1 MGKELFKNIPSKVGD
16 LVKDV
21 RNGRIGLPDLQRP
34 FVWRDNKVRELF
46 DSMLKG
52 YPIGYIMLWE
62 SPADYESKKS
72 TIGDNSKTY
81 EEPKELVIDGQQRL
95 TALVAAMFAVKMKD
109 KNFAD
114 REIKISYNPLTRE
127 FAVWSQAYEKDTE
140 WISRISDVFLA
151 KEDNSISSLRR
162 YFIKEA
168 NEGRSKKGFPLLTDE
183 EEDRIEDSINA
194 LLNLSDYSLPT
205 LEISYNADE
214 EDVADIFVRV
224 NSGGQSLTEN
234 NFIQTLISVY
244 ENETSDKINA
254 FAAAS
259 RVPAA
264 NTSYNTLL
272 AIDPPHLI
280 RMAVGFGFK
289 RARLK
294 YAYMLLRGKN
304 LETGKFSDK
313 VRHDNLQIFKDAL
326 DKAINPGCVTTTN
339 FILIYS
345 KSKEHWHPNRLYTNR
360 GSRDKRYGN
369 FITNINDPFPSWNLI
384 TLTEAFAEERK
395 LSIKEARAFIKSY
408 PEQMDQFVLEHCES
422 VIQLVNPDYN
432 SVGAETRAMID
443 ESRNKPNEI
452 LRQVRDG
459 YSDIYLL
466 NGKRIIF
473 YRDKLKKVD
482 GEYVPG
488 EPLTTLWD
496 DLLSNNLHNE
506 GGVNFPKGKKPEALI
521 KRCIEL
527 SSDLG
532 DIVLDSFLGSGTTA
546 AVAHK
551 MKRRWIGIEMGKQA
565 YTHCKP
571 RIDDAIANND
581 ASGITKSVDWQGG
594 GGYRF
599 YEVAPTLINKDAFD
613 EYVINEDYD
622 ANMLAAAVA
631 LHEGFHYQPDGE
643 LFWKQSVGNENS
655 YLFVTTRHLNSTYLD
670 SIKDTMEEGEYLI
683 IACRSFD
690 RGLDKAYDNIAV
702 KKIPQ
707 MLLER
712 CEFGKTDYNLNIVH
726 PPVYDDEE
734 EQDV

>member
-1 MGKELFKNIPSKVGD
+1 MANKLELTWYGKDEPIRVEPRLLIENTALSNTAADPDTQNMLIHGD
-16 LVKDV
+16 NL
-21 RNGRIGLPDLQRP
+21 LA
-34 FVWRDNKVRELF
+34 
-46 DSMLKG
+46 LKA
-52 YPIGYIMLWE
+52 L
-62 SPADYESKKS
+62 ESKFA
-72 TIGDNSKTY
+72 
-81 EEPKELVIDGQQRL
+81 GQ
-95 TALVAAMFAVKMKD
+95 VKC
-109 KNFAD
+109 
-114 REIKISYNPLTRE
+114 IY
-127 FAVWSQAYEKDTE
+127 
-140 WISRISDVFLA
+140 
-151 KEDNSISSLRR
+151 
-162 YFIKEA
+162 
-168 NEGRSKKGFPLLTDE
+168 
-183 EEDRIEDSINA
+183 
-194 LLNLSDYSLPT
+194 
-205 LEISYNADE
+205 
-214 EDVADIFVRV
+214 
-224 NSGGQSLTEN
+224 
-234 NFIQTLISVY
+234 
-244 ENETSDKINA
+244 
-254 FAAAS
+254 
-259 RVPAA
+259 
-264 NTSYNTLL
+264 
-272 AIDPPHLI
+272 IDPPFNTGQ
-280 RMAVGFGFK
+280 AFEN
-289 RARLK
+289 
-294 YAYMLLRGKN
+294 YDDN
-304 LETGKFSDK
+304 LEMSIWLDLM
-313 VRHDNLQIFKDAL
+313 RSRLQIIHTLLKDDGTLFVHIDDQNLPYLTLLLDEIFGKQNRLYLITFKQGAATGH
-326 DKAINPGCVTTTN
+326 KAINPGCVTTTN

-488 EPLTTLWD
+488 EPLTTLRD

>member
-1 MGKELFKNIPSKVGD
+1 MANKLELTWYGKDEPIRVEPRLLIENTELSNTAADPDTQNMLIHGD
-16 LVKDV
+16 NL
-21 RNGRIGLPDLQRP
+21 LA
-34 FVWRDNKVRELF
+34 
-46 DSMLKG
+46 LKA
-52 YPIGYIMLWE
+52 L
-62 SPADYESKKS
+62 ESKFA
-72 TIGDNSKTY
+72 
-81 EEPKELVIDGQQRL
+81 GQ
-95 TALVAAMFAVKMKD
+95 VKC
-109 KNFAD
+109 
-114 REIKISYNPLTRE
+114 IY
-127 FAVWSQAYEKDTE
+127 
-140 WISRISDVFLA
+140 
-151 KEDNSISSLRR
+151 
-162 YFIKEA
+162 
-168 NEGRSKKGFPLLTDE
+168 
-183 EEDRIEDSINA
+183 
-194 LLNLSDYSLPT
+194 
-205 LEISYNADE
+205 
-214 EDVADIFVRV
+214 
-224 NSGGQSLTEN
+224 
-234 NFIQTLISVY
+234 
-244 ENETSDKINA
+244 
-254 FAAAS
+254 
-259 RVPAA
+259 
-264 NTSYNTLL
+264 
-272 AIDPPHLI
+272 IDPPFNTGQ
-280 RMAVGFGFK
+280 AFEN
-289 RARLK
+289 
-294 YAYMLLRGKN
+294 YDDN
-304 LETGKFSDK
+304 LEMSIWLDLM
-313 VRHDNLQIFKDAL
+313 RSRLQIIHTLLKDDGTLFVHIDDQNLPYLTLLLDEIFGKQNRLYLITFKQGAATGH
-326 DKAINPGCVTTTN
+326 KAINPGCVTTTN

-384 TLTEAFAEERK
+384 TLTEAFAEDRK

-408 PEQMDQFVLEHCES
+408 PEQMDQFVLKHCES

-670 SIKDTMEEGEYLI
+670 SIKDTMEDGEYLI

-690 RGLDKAYDNIAV
+690 NGLDKAYDNIAV

>member
-1 MGKELFKNIPSKVGD
+1 MANKLELTWYGKDEPIRVEPRLLIENTALSNTAADPDTQNMLIHGD
-16 LVKDV
+16 NL
-21 RNGRIGLPDLQRP
+21 LA
-34 FVWRDNKVRELF
+34 
-46 DSMLKG
+46 LKA
-52 YPIGYIMLWE
+52 L
-62 SPADYESKKS
+62 ESKFA
-72 TIGDNSKTY
+72 
-81 EEPKELVIDGQQRL
+81 GQ
-95 TALVAAMFAVKMKD
+95 VKC
-109 KNFAD
+109 
-114 REIKISYNPLTRE
+114 IY
-127 FAVWSQAYEKDTE
+127 
-140 WISRISDVFLA
+140 
-151 KEDNSISSLRR
+151 
-162 YFIKEA
+162 
-168 NEGRSKKGFPLLTDE
+168 
-183 EEDRIEDSINA
+183 
-194 LLNLSDYSLPT
+194 
-205 LEISYNADE
+205 
-214 EDVADIFVRV
+214 
-224 NSGGQSLTEN
+224 
-234 NFIQTLISVY
+234 
-244 ENETSDKINA
+244 
-254 FAAAS
+254 
-259 RVPAA
+259 
-264 NTSYNTLL
+264 
-272 AIDPPHLI
+272 IDPPFNTGQ
-280 RMAVGFGFK
+280 AFEN
-289 RARLK
+289 
-294 YAYMLLRGKN
+294 YDDN
-304 LETGKFSDK
+304 LEMSIWLDLM
-313 VRHDNLQIFKDAL
+313 RSRLQIIHTLLKDDGTLFVHIDDQNLPYLTLLLDEIFGKQNRLYLITFKQGAATGH
-326 DKAINPGCVTTTN
+326 KAINPGCVTTTN

-670 SIKDTMEEGEYLI
+670 SIKDTMEDGEYLI

-690 RGLDKAYDNIAV
+690 NGLDKAYDNIAV

>member
-1 MGKELFKNIPSKVGD
+1 MANKLELTWYGKDEPIRVEPRLLIENTALSNTAADPDTQNMLIHGD
-16 LVKDV
+16 NL
-21 RNGRIGLPDLQRP
+21 LA
-34 FVWRDNKVRELF
+34 
-46 DSMLKG
+46 LKA
-52 YPIGYIMLWE
+52 L
-62 SPADYESKKS
+62 ESKFA
-72 TIGDNSKTY
+72 
-81 EEPKELVIDGQQRL
+81 GQ
-95 TALVAAMFAVKMKD
+95 VKC
-109 KNFAD
+109 
-114 REIKISYNPLTRE
+114 IY
-127 FAVWSQAYEKDTE
+127 
-140 WISRISDVFLA
+140 
-151 KEDNSISSLRR
+151 
-162 YFIKEA
+162 
-168 NEGRSKKGFPLLTDE
+168 
-183 EEDRIEDSINA
+183 
-194 LLNLSDYSLPT
+194 
-205 LEISYNADE
+205 
-214 EDVADIFVRV
+214 
-224 NSGGQSLTEN
+224 
-234 NFIQTLISVY
+234 
-244 ENETSDKINA
+244 
-254 FAAAS
+254 
-259 RVPAA
+259 
-264 NTSYNTLL
+264 
-272 AIDPPHLI
+272 IDPPFNTGQ
-280 RMAVGFGFK
+280 AFEN
-289 RARLK
+289 
-294 YAYMLLRGKN
+294 YDDN
-304 LETGKFSDK
+304 LEMSIWLDLM
-313 VRHDNLQIFKDAL
+313 RSRLQIIHTLLKDDGTLFVHIDDQNLPYLTLLLDEIFGKQNRLYLITFKQGAATGH
-326 DKAINPGCVTTTN
+326 KAINPGCVTTTN

-384 TLTEAFAEERK
+384 TLTEAFAEERQ

>member
-1 MGKELFKNIPSKVGD
+1 MANKLELTWYGKDEPIRVEPRLLIEDTALSNTAADPDTQNMLIHGD
-16 LVKDV
+16 NL
-21 RNGRIGLPDLQRP
+21 LA
-34 FVWRDNKVRELF
+34 
-46 DSMLKG
+46 LKA
-52 YPIGYIMLWE
+52 L
-62 SPADYESKKS
+62 ESKFA
-72 TIGDNSKTY
+72 
-81 EEPKELVIDGQQRL
+81 GQ
-95 TALVAAMFAVKMKD
+95 VKC
-109 KNFAD
+109 
-114 REIKISYNPLTRE
+114 IY
-127 FAVWSQAYEKDTE
+127 
-140 WISRISDVFLA
+140 
-151 KEDNSISSLRR
+151 
-162 YFIKEA
+162 
-168 NEGRSKKGFPLLTDE
+168 
-183 EEDRIEDSINA
+183 
-194 LLNLSDYSLPT
+194 
-205 LEISYNADE
+205 
-214 EDVADIFVRV
+214 
-224 NSGGQSLTEN
+224 
-234 NFIQTLISVY
+234 
-244 ENETSDKINA
+244 
-254 FAAAS
+254 
-259 RVPAA
+259 
-264 NTSYNTLL
+264 
-272 AIDPPHLI
+272 IDPPFNTGQ
-280 RMAVGFGFK
+280 AFEN
-289 RARLK
+289 
-294 YAYMLLRGKN
+294 YDDN
-304 LETGKFSDK
+304 LEMSIWLDLM
-313 VRHDNLQIFKDAL
+313 RSRLQIIHTLLKDDGTLFVHIDDQNLPYLTLLLDEIFGKQNRLYLITFKQGAATGH
-326 DKAINPGCVTTTN
+326 KAINPGCVTTTN

-452 LRQVRDG
+452 LRQVRDV

-631 LHEGFHYQPDGE
+631 LHEGFHYQPDGD

-655 YLFVTTRHLNSTYLD
+655 YLFVTTRHLNSPYLD

-690 RGLDKAYDNIAV
+690 SGLDKASDNITV

-712 CEFGKTDYNLNIVH
+712 CEFGKADYNLNIVH
-726 PPVYDDEE
+726 PPVYDDCDEE
-734 EQDV
+734 EEDV

>member
-1 MGKELFKNIPSKVGD
+1 MANKLELTWYGKDEPIRVEPRLLIENTALSNTAADPDTQNMLIHGD
-16 LVKDV
+16 NL
-21 RNGRIGLPDLQRP
+21 LA
-34 FVWRDNKVRELF
+34 
-46 DSMLKG
+46 LKA
-52 YPIGYIMLWE
+52 L
-62 SPADYESKKS
+62 ESKFA
-72 TIGDNSKTY
+72 
-81 EEPKELVIDGQQRL
+81 GQ
-95 TALVAAMFAVKMKD
+95 VKC
-109 KNFAD
+109 
-114 REIKISYNPLTRE
+114 IY
-127 FAVWSQAYEKDTE
+127 
-140 WISRISDVFLA
+140 
-151 KEDNSISSLRR
+151 
-162 YFIKEA
+162 
-168 NEGRSKKGFPLLTDE
+168 
-183 EEDRIEDSINA
+183 
-194 LLNLSDYSLPT
+194 
-205 LEISYNADE
+205 
-214 EDVADIFVRV
+214 
-224 NSGGQSLTEN
+224 
-234 NFIQTLISVY
+234 
-244 ENETSDKINA
+244 
-254 FAAAS
+254 
-259 RVPAA
+259 
-264 NTSYNTLL
+264 
-272 AIDPPHLI
+272 IDPPFNTGQ
-280 RMAVGFGFK
+280 AFEN
-289 RARLK
+289 
-294 YAYMLLRGKN
+294 YDDN
-304 LETGKFSDK
+304 LEMSIWLDLM
-313 VRHDNLQIFKDAL
+313 RSRLQIIHTLLKDDGTLFVHIDDQNLPYLTLLLDEIFGKQNRLYLITFKQGAATGH
-326 DKAINPGCVTTTN
+326 KAINPGCVTTTN

-643 LFWKQSVGNENS
+643 LFWKQSAGNENS
-655 YLFVTTRHLNSTYLD
+655 YLFVTTRHLNSPYLD
-670 SIKDTMEEGEYLI
+670 SIKDTMEDGEYLI

-690 RGLDKAYDNIAV
+690 NGLDKAYDNIAV

>member
-1 MGKELFKNIPSKVGD
+1 MANKLELTWYGKDEPIRVEPRLLIENTELSNTAADPETQNMLIHGD
-16 LVKDV
+16 NL
-21 RNGRIGLPDLQRP
+21 LA
-34 FVWRDNKVRELF
+34 
-46 DSMLKG
+46 LKA
-52 YPIGYIMLWE
+52 L
-62 SPADYESKKS
+62 ESKFA
-72 TIGDNSKTY
+72 
-81 EEPKELVIDGQQRL
+81 GQ
-95 TALVAAMFAVKMKD
+95 VKC
-109 KNFAD
+109 
-114 REIKISYNPLTRE
+114 IY
-127 FAVWSQAYEKDTE
+127 
-140 WISRISDVFLA
+140 
-151 KEDNSISSLRR
+151 
-162 YFIKEA
+162 
-168 NEGRSKKGFPLLTDE
+168 
-183 EEDRIEDSINA
+183 
-194 LLNLSDYSLPT
+194 
-205 LEISYNADE
+205 
-214 EDVADIFVRV
+214 
-224 NSGGQSLTEN
+224 
-234 NFIQTLISVY
+234 
-244 ENETSDKINA
+244 
-254 FAAAS
+254 
-259 RVPAA
+259 
-264 NTSYNTLL
+264 
-272 AIDPPHLI
+272 IDPPFNTGQ
-280 RMAVGFGFK
+280 AFEN
-289 RARLK
+289 
-294 YAYMLLRGKN
+294 YDDN
-304 LETGKFSDK
+304 LEMSIWLDLM
-313 VRHDNLQIFKDAL
+313 RSRLQIIHTLLKDDGTLFVHIDDQNLPYLTLLLDEIFGKQNRLYLITFKQGAATGH
-326 DKAINPGCVTTTN
+326 KAINPGCVTTTN

-599 YEVAPTLINKDAFD
+599 YEVAPTLINKDPFD

-631 LHEGFHYQPDGE
+631 LHEGFRYQPDGD

-655 YLFVTTRHLNSTYLD
+655 YLFVTTRHLNSPYLD
-670 SIKDTMEEGEYLI
+670 SIKDTMEDGEYLI

-690 RGLDKAYDNIAV
+690 NGLDKAYDNIAV

>member
-1 MGKELFKNIPSKVGD
+1 MANKLELTWYGKDEPIRVEPRLLIENTALSNTAADPDTQNMLIHGD
-16 LVKDV
+16 NL
-21 RNGRIGLPDLQRP
+21 LA
-34 FVWRDNKVRELF
+34 
-46 DSMLKG
+46 LKA
-52 YPIGYIMLWE
+52 L
-62 SPADYESKKS
+62 ESKFA
-72 TIGDNSKTY
+72 
-81 EEPKELVIDGQQRL
+81 GQ
-95 TALVAAMFAVKMKD
+95 VKC
-109 KNFAD
+109 
-114 REIKISYNPLTRE
+114 IY
-127 FAVWSQAYEKDTE
+127 
-140 WISRISDVFLA
+140 
-151 KEDNSISSLRR
+151 
-162 YFIKEA
+162 
-168 NEGRSKKGFPLLTDE
+168 
-183 EEDRIEDSINA
+183 
-194 LLNLSDYSLPT
+194 
-205 LEISYNADE
+205 
-214 EDVADIFVRV
+214 
-224 NSGGQSLTEN
+224 
-234 NFIQTLISVY
+234 
-244 ENETSDKINA
+244 
-254 FAAAS
+254 
-259 RVPAA
+259 
-264 NTSYNTLL
+264 
-272 AIDPPHLI
+272 IDPPFNTGQ
-280 RMAVGFGFK
+280 AFEN
-289 RARLK
+289 
-294 YAYMLLRGKN
+294 YDDN
-304 LETGKFSDK
+304 LEMSIWLDLM
-313 VRHDNLQIFKDAL
+313 RSRLQIIHTLLKDDGTLFVHIDDQNLPYLTLLLDEIFGKQNRLYLITFKQGAATGH
-326 DKAINPGCVTTTN
+326 KAINPGCVTTTN

-581 ASGITKSVDWQGG
+581 ASGITKSVEWQGG

>member
-1 MGKELFKNIPSKVGD
+1 MANKLELTWYGKDEPIRVEPRLLIENTALSNTAADPDTQNMLIHGD
-16 LVKDV
+16 NL
-21 RNGRIGLPDLQRP
+21 LA
-34 FVWRDNKVRELF
+34 
-46 DSMLKG
+46 LKA
-52 YPIGYIMLWE
+52 L
-62 SPADYESKKS
+62 ESKFA
-72 TIGDNSKTY
+72 
-81 EEPKELVIDGQQRL
+81 GQ
-95 TALVAAMFAVKMKD
+95 VKC
-109 KNFAD
+109 
-114 REIKISYNPLTRE
+114 IY
-127 FAVWSQAYEKDTE
+127 
-140 WISRISDVFLA
+140 
-151 KEDNSISSLRR
+151 
-162 YFIKEA
+162 
-168 NEGRSKKGFPLLTDE
+168 
-183 EEDRIEDSINA
+183 
-194 LLNLSDYSLPT
+194 
-205 LEISYNADE
+205 
-214 EDVADIFVRV
+214 
-224 NSGGQSLTEN
+224 
-234 NFIQTLISVY
+234 
-244 ENETSDKINA
+244 
-254 FAAAS
+254 
-259 RVPAA
+259 
-264 NTSYNTLL
+264 
-272 AIDPPHLI
+272 IDPPFNTGQ
-280 RMAVGFGFK
+280 AFEN
-289 RARLK
+289 
-294 YAYMLLRGKN
+294 YDDN
-304 LETGKFSDK
+304 LEMSIWLDLM
-313 VRHDNLQIFKDAL
+313 RSRLQIIHTLLKDDGTLFVHIDDQNLPYLTLLLDEIFGKQNRLYLITFKQGAATGH
-326 DKAINPGCVTTTN
+326 KAINPGCVTTTN

-571 RIDDAIANND
+571 RIDDAI
-581 ASGITKSVDWQGG
+581 KSVDWQGG

-670 SIKDTMEEGEYLI
+670 SIKDTMEDGEYLI

-690 RGLDKAYDNIAV
+690 NGLDKAYDNIAV

>member
-1 MGKELFKNIPSKVGD
+1 MANKLELTWYGKDEPIRVEPRLLIENTVLSNTAADPDTQNMLIHGD
-16 LVKDV
+16 NL
-21 RNGRIGLPDLQRP
+21 LA
-34 FVWRDNKVRELF
+34 
-46 DSMLKG
+46 LKA
-52 YPIGYIMLWE
+52 L
-62 SPADYESKKS
+62 ESKFA
-72 TIGDNSKTY
+72 
-81 EEPKELVIDGQQRL
+81 GQ
-95 TALVAAMFAVKMKD
+95 VKC
-109 KNFAD
+109 
-114 REIKISYNPLTRE
+114 IY
-127 FAVWSQAYEKDTE
+127 
-140 WISRISDVFLA
+140 
-151 KEDNSISSLRR
+151 
-162 YFIKEA
+162 
-168 NEGRSKKGFPLLTDE
+168 
-183 EEDRIEDSINA
+183 
-194 LLNLSDYSLPT
+194 
-205 LEISYNADE
+205 
-214 EDVADIFVRV
+214 
-224 NSGGQSLTEN
+224 
-234 NFIQTLISVY
+234 
-244 ENETSDKINA
+244 
-254 FAAAS
+254 
-259 RVPAA
+259 
-264 NTSYNTLL
+264 
-272 AIDPPHLI
+272 IDPPFNTGQ
-280 RMAVGFGFK
+280 AFEN
-289 RARLK
+289 
-294 YAYMLLRGKN
+294 YDDN
-304 LETGKFSDK
+304 LEMSIWLDLM
-313 VRHDNLQIFKDAL
+313 RSRLQIIHTLLKDDGTLFVHIDDQNLPYLTLLLDEIFGKQNRLYLITFKQGAATGH
-326 DKAINPGCVTTTN
+326 KAINPGCVTTTN